1 MAQKKIIGIFNLII
15 CNFSYHSKGFLE
27 TSQLAVLLL
36 IGNCNS
42 FLRFML
48 GLVTTLNFHWFSVGL
63 SSGLTQT
70 NPQWLLFTPCL
81 VFGVLSCMIPL
92 NIIYGPTNVSICVHI
107 SVHPP
112 QKRFL
117 YSPMP
122 MQDADEVC
130 ICWILTGWQVGWN
143 KEGNNST
150 RTETKPFKVKKAQYG
165 NHRQWLQWALSIVF
179 DTCFHFS
186 SLDLITSLFSMA
198 E

>member
-112 QKRFL
+112 QKRFYTVQCQCRTQMRYASAESWL
-117 YSPMP
+117 VDKWAGIRKGTTARELRQNPLKLKKHSMETTDSGCNGHVPLCLTL
-122 MQDADEVC
+122 AFTLAL
-130 ICWILTGWQVGWN
+130 WIL
-143 KEGNNST
+143 
-150 RTETKPFKVKKAQYG
+150 
-165 NHRQWLQWALSIVF
+165 
-179 DTCFHFS
+179 
-186 SLDLITSLFSMA
+186 
-198 E
+198 